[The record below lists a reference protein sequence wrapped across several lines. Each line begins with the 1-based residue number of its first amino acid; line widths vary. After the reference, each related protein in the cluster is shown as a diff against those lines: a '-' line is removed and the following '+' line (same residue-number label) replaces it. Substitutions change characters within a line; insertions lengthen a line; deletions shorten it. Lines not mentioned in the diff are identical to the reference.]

1 MTCSFNVS
9 NIREVYLLG
18 DTLEIMYTENFAD
31 WDKFQGKMALLYFL
45 TYRVNTYKL
54 TYPEVMSHSDKCVL
68 YDVRHMHEKRH
79 DSSPYGAR
87 YMAIQT
93 QKCKKIPF

>member
-1 MTCSFNVS
+1 MPF
-9 NIREVYLLG
+9 
-18 DTLEIMYTENFAD
+18 
-31 WDKFQGKMALLYFL
+31 LYFL

-54 TYPEVMSHSDKCVL
+54 TYPENMSHSGKCVL

-79 DSSPYGAR
+79 DSTPYGAR

-93 QKCKKIPF
+93 QKCKNIPF